1 MKKLFVASLLV
12 CLLFSCTEGG
22 LINTT
27 PTPTVPIPAPFTAL
41 TGIFGGQGVGASVN
55 IGDEIILFFSSNGKE
70 YAWFEDTE
78 LKFTRKV
85 KANDSHFAGLLF
97 NDVGAVID
105 FEEEQF
111 FFFNDSGNEYQEAS
125 INPDNVAGNSADLT
139 LFNFAPTTLDVD
151 QWGQPNACPFD
162 EVGAAFGFSK
172 EPLGCDVVGDDD
184 DFLWLVNED
193 GDQLARYVKETKSFD
208 PVYDLAQWRS
218 ENVCGGSPL
227 IFPLSSIGA
236 SCIYEPEM
244 EDLRE
249 LYFSEDGKSFAF
261 LNTTKGEYSQVYSLK

>member
-1 MKKLFVASLLV
+1 M
-12 CLLFSCTEGG
+12 FSCTEGG
-22 LINTT
+22 LINTP
-27 PTPTVPIPAPFTAL
+27 PTPTEPIPAPFNAL

-85 KANDSHFAGLLF
+85 KANNSHFSGLLF

-105 FEEEQF
+105 FEEEQL
-111 FFFNDSGNEYQEAS
+111 FFFNESGSEYQEAS
-125 INPDNVAGNSADLT
+125 INPLNVQGNSADLT
-139 LFNFAPTTLDVD
+139 LFNFAPVSLELD
-151 QWGQPNACPFD
+151 QWGTPDACPFD
-162 EVGAAFGFSK
+162 EIGCAFGFSK
-172 EPLGCDVVGDDD
+172 EPLGCAMVGDDD
-184 DFLWLVNED
+184 DFLWMVSED
-193 GDQLARYVKETKSFD
+193 GDQLSRYVKATKSFD
-208 PVYDLAQWRS
+208 PVYDLAFWRS

-227 IFPLSSIGA
+227 IFPLNSIGA

-261 LNTTKGEYSQVYSLK
+261 LNTTKGEYSEVYSLR